1 MTASRH
7 FLILPGWQGSGADHW
22 QSHWQQTLPNTSRL
36 QVKNWLLPDPVDWQQ
51 ALAHE
56 LQRLD
61 QSVVVIAHSL
71 GCINLVNWAA
81 QAAPELLSNIEAA
94 LLVAPADV
102 ERPGC
107 PDALLLFAPISR
119 QPLPFPALVL
129 GSDNDPAA
137 TAERVGELAENWHV
151 SHEVLGAVGH
161 INVAS
166 GHHRWEKGFYWLNK
180 LLRQASDQLRA
191 A

>member
-1 MTASRH
+1 MTSTRH
-7 FLILPGWQGSGADHW
+7 FLILPGWQGSGEDHW
-22 QSHWQQTLPNTSRL
+22 QTHWQLALPNSSRL
-36 QVKNWLLPDPVDWQQ
+36 EVKDWLQPDPQDWRESLETTLKQ
-51 ALAHE
+51 LNGP
-56 LQRLD
+56 LVL
-61 QSVVVIAHSL
+61 IAHSL
-71 GCINLVNWAA
+71 GCINLVNWVA
-81 QAAPELLSNIEAA
+81 QAAPELLNKIEAA

-107 PDALLLFAPISR
+107 PEALLPFAPINR

-137 TAERVGELAENWHV
+137 TAERVRELAEDWQV
-151 SHEVLGAVGH
+151 PYQILGTVGH

-166 GHHRWEKGFYWLNK
+166 GHHRWEEGFYWLYK
-180 LLRQASDQLRA
+180 LLKQASDQRKA

>member
-1 MTASRH
+1 MTSPRH
-7 FLILPGWQGSGADHW
+7 FLILPGWQGSAPDHW

-36 QVKNWLLPDPVDWQQ
+36 KVKDWLRPDPLDWQE
-51 ALAHE
+51 ALTRQVHS
-56 LQRLD
+56 LD
-61 QSVVVIAHSL
+61 QPVVLVAHSL
-71 GCINLVNWAA
+71 GCINLVNWVA
-81 QAAPELLSNIEAA
+81 QATPELLNKIEAA

-107 PDALLLFAPISR
+107 PEALLPFAPINR

-137 TAERVGELAENWHV
+137 TAERVRELAEDWQAPHQI
-151 SHEVLGAVGH
+151 LGPVGH

-166 GHHRWEKGFYWLNK
+166 GHHHWEQGFYWLYK
-180 LLRQASDQLRA
+180 LLKQASDQRKA